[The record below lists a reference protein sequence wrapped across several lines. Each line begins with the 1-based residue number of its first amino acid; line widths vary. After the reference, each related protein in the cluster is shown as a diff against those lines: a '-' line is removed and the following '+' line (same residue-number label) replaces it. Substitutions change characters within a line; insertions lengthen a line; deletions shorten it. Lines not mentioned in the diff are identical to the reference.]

1 MELWH
6 QRQMICGVFHEKA
19 IIPVIL
25 LRCQD
30 YMLEYNYR
38 ESSTRPQI
46 FLINQEE
53 HPDSWVLFLMQERE
67 VSLND
72 KKAEDICR

>member
-1 MELWH
+1 MRLYSWRVP
-6 QRQMICGVFHEKA
+6 QKA

-25 LRCQD
+25 LRWQETV
-30 YMLEYNYR
+30 LEYIYR
-38 ESSTRPQI
+38 DSSTRPQI